1 MRKILTAF
9 FIFLTL
15 FGQVV
20 LGQAVASE
28 ADIGVRHR
36 KKHIKPDSVD
46 QLAVRDLGKAVRST
60 MSTSHRPVQ
69 MQVVGRALKV
79 HSPEDQMLP
88 IYTSSGTFYIV
99 MRLNKGTNWLS
110 GLPRGKY
117 LINNRQ
123 IIIN

>member
-20 LGQAVASE
+20 LGQVVASE

-36 KKHIKPDSVD
+36 KKHIKPDSVA

-69 MQVVGRALKV
+69 MQVVGRVLKV
-79 HSPEDQMLP
+79 HSPENQMLP

>member
-9 FIFLTL
+9 FISLTL
-15 FGQVV
+15 
-20 LGQAVASE
+20 LGQALASE
-28 ADIGVRHR
+28 ARADVRHR
-36 KKHIKPDSVD
+36 KKHIKPDSVA
-46 QLAVRDLGKAVRST
+46 QLAVRDMGRAVRST

-79 HSPEDQMLP
+79 HSPESQMLP
-88 IYTSSGTFYIV
+88 IYTSDGTFYIV